1 MKTLGHSVATDGR
14 ESGSAEPRYVKTGP
28 GGKPTLIFVVTE
40 DWFFCAHR
48 LPAARAARDAG
59 FDVAVATRV
68 QAHGERIRAEGLRLV
83 PMNWRRRSL
92 NPFSEIGTIASLV
105 RLYRRE
111 RPALVHHVALKPV
124 LYGALAAV
132 LTRVPARVDALTGLG
147 FIFMSN
153 GPVARLLRPLVSVWM
168 GRLSRRGRGVVVVEN
183 RDDAALLAARG
194 MAPAERI
201 TVVRGSGVDLGRYR
215 PLPEPEGP
223 VTVALVARMLADK
236 GVGTL
241 IEAQRLLRGRG
252 VAIEVLLAGM
262 PDPGNPTTI
271 PQSQLT
277 AWAGEPGITWLG
289 QVADIREVWAR
300 AHIAVLPSRREGL
313 PMALME
319 AAACGRPLVAT
330 DAPGCRDVAIPGE
343 TGLLV
348 PVDDAEALAEAL
360 ATLAGDAGLRRRLGA
375 GARRLVEGE
384 MSAESVRQRLIGIYR
399 ALTA

>member
-1 MKTLGHSVATDGR
+1 MKTGT
-14 ESGSAEPRYVKTGP
+14 

-48 LPAARAARDAG
+48 LPAARAAREAG

-68 QAHGERIRAEGLRLV
+68 QAHGERILAEGLRLV
-83 PMNWRRRSL
+83 PMDWRRRSL
-92 NPFSEIGTIASLV
+92 NPFSELGVIASLV

-111 RPALVHHVALKPV
+111 QPALVHHVALKPV

-132 LTRVPARVDALTGLG
+132 LTGVPARVDALTGLG

-153 GPVARLLRPLVSVWM
+153 GPVARLLRPLVSAWM
-168 GRLSRRGRGVVVVEN
+168 GFLSRRGRGVVLVEN

-201 TVVRGSGVDLGRYR
+201 TVVRGSGVDLDRYR
-215 PLPEPEGP
+215 PLPEPQGP
-223 VTVALVARMLADK
+223 MTVALVARMLADK
-236 GVGTL
+236 GVETL
-241 IEAQRLLRGRG
+241 VEAQRLLRRRD

-271 PQSQLT
+271 AESQLRE
-277 AWAGEPGITWLG
+277 WAGEPGITWLG
-289 QVADIREVWAR
+289 QVSDIREVWAR

-330 DAPGCRDVAIPGE
+330 DAPGCRDVAIQGE

-348 PVDDAEALAEAL
+348 PVDDAEALAVAL
-360 ATLAGDAGLRRRLGA
+360 ATLAGDADLRRRLGA

-384 MSAESVRQRLIGIYR
+384 MSAESVRQRLIGIYQ

>member
-1 MKTLGHSVATDGR
+1 MKTGT
-14 ESGSAEPRYVKTGP
+14 

-48 LPAARAARDAG
+48 LPAARAAREAG

-68 QAHGERIRAEGLRLV
+68 QAHGERILAEGLRLV
-83 PMNWRRRSL
+83 PMDWRRRSL
-92 NPFSEIGTIASLV
+92 NPFSELGVIASLV

-111 RPALVHHVALKPV
+111 QPALVHHVALKPV

-132 LTRVPARVDALTGLG
+132 LTGVPARVDALTGLG

-153 GPVARLLRPLVSVWM
+153 GPVARLLRPLVSAWM
-168 GRLSRRGRGVVVVEN
+168 GFLSRRGRGVVLVEN

-194 MAPAERI
+194 MAPADRI
-201 TVVRGSGVDLGRYR
+201 TVVRGSGVDLDRYR
-215 PLPEPEGP
+215 PLPEPQGP
-223 VTVALVARMLADK
+223 MTVALVARMLADK
-236 GVGTL
+236 GVETL
-241 IEAQRLLRGRG
+241 VEAQRLLRRRG

-271 PQSQLT
+271 AESQLRE
-277 AWAGEPGITWLG
+277 WAGEPGITWLG
-289 QVADIREVWAR
+289 QVSDIREVWAR

-330 DAPGCRDVAIPGE
+330 DAPGCRDVAIQGE

-348 PVDDAEALAEAL
+348 PVDDAEALAVAL
-360 ATLAGDAGLRRRLGA
+360 ATLAGDADLRRRLGA

-384 MSAESVRQRLIGIYR
+384 MSAESVRQRLIGIYQ